1 MSFCGKIIG
10 FYDKRFCSEQKL
22 NYRPYVDFFVLC
34 GCNIVDLEMVVNAY
48 AVDLLIID
56 QSVPDYC
63 SDIIALQAEELGQ
76 KYYRVK
82 EKGAFVFEN

>member
-1 MSFCGKIIG
+1 
-10 FYDKRFCSEQKL
+10 
-22 NYRPYVDFFVLC
+22 
-34 GCNIVDLEMVVNAY
+34 MVVNAY